1 MDVAVGWVDIALI
14 AVLALSILVG
24 LARGFGFEVLSLAGW
39 FAAYF
44 AAHWLA
50 PLLAPELPVG
60 RPGSS
65 LNYGAA
71 FAIVFI
77 VTLIVWSIGAA
88 LVRRLLHATPL
99 SLIDRLLGAAF
110 GLARGVVV
118 LLVVATLIEWTPVNK
133 SPAWRESQARPFLAG
148 MLRGLRPVLPV
159 EITRLLPA

>member
-1 MDVAVGWVDIALI
+1 MELALGWVDIALI

-24 LARGFGFEVLSLAGW
+24 LARGLVFEVLSLAGW
-39 FAAYF
+39 IAAYF

-50 PLLAPELPVG
+50 PQLAPQLPVG
-60 RPGSS
+60 APGST

-71 FAIVFI
+71 FACVF
-77 VTLIVWSIGAA
+77 VLTLIVWSLAAA

-110 GLARGVVV
+110 GLARGFVV
-118 LLVVATLIEWTPVNK
+118 LLVVATLVEWTPLQK
-133 SPAWRESQARPFLAG
+133 SAAWRESQGRPFLAG
-148 MLRGLRPVLPV
+148 MLRGLKPVLPS